1 MRNKIVLTLLC
12 AAFFVGCAQ
21 RDKFSKKQQKA
32 FYISIEKT
40 ACFGNCP
47 IYILEVSK
55 QEAKLQAKQ
64 FTEHEGLSNQEMS
77 DLEYK
82 ALQDSCA
89 QADWGNYA
97 TEYFTGYSDLP
108 STIIRFSIHPTDTI
122 DIRYEGSE
130 APVELRRI
138 GYMLQVYQKKMQAEW
153 PASLD

>member
-1 MRNKIVLTLLC
+1 MRNKIFLTLLC
-12 AAFFVGCAQ
+12 AAFFMGCAQ

-40 ACFGNCP
+40 ACFGSCP

-55 QEAKLQAKQ
+55 QEAKLQAKR
-64 FTEHEGLSNQEMS
+64 FTEHEGVSNQEMS

-82 ALQDSCA
+82 AIQDSCA

-97 TEYFTGYSDLP
+97 TEYLTGYSDLP
-108 STIIRFSIHPTDTI
+108 STIIRFSIHATDTI

-138 GYMLQVYQKKMQAEW
+138 GDMLQVYQKKMQADW

>member
-1 MRNKIVLTLLC
+1 M
-12 AAFFVGCAQ
+12 GCAQ

-40 ACFGNCP
+40 ACFGSCP

-55 QEAKLQAKQ
+55 QEAKLQAKR
-64 FTEHEGLSNQEMS
+64 FTEHEGVSNQEMS

-82 ALQDSCA
+82 AIQDSCA

-97 TEYFTGYSDLP
+97 TEYLTGYSDFP
-108 STIIRFSIHPTDTI
+108 STIIRFSIHATDTI

-138 GYMLQVYQKKMQAEW
+138 GDMLQVYQKKMQAEW

>member
-1 MRNKIVLTLLC
+1 MRNKIFLTLLC
-12 AAFFVGCAQ
+12 AAFFMGCAQ

-40 ACFGNCP
+40 ACFGSCP

-55 QEAKLQAKQ
+55 QEAKLQAKR
-64 FTEHEGLSNQEMS
+64 FTEHEGVSNQEMS

-82 ALQDSCA
+82 AIQDSCA

-97 TEYFTGYSDLP
+97 TEYLTGYSDLP
-108 STIIRFSIHPTDTI
+108 STIIRFSIHATDTI

-138 GYMLQVYQKKMQAEW
+138 GDMLQVYQKKMQAEW

>member
-1 MRNKIVLTLLC
+1 MRNKIFLTLLC
-12 AAFFVGCAQ
+12 AAFFMGCAQ

-40 ACFGNCP
+40 ACFGSCP

-55 QEAKLQAKQ
+55 QEAKLQAKR
-64 FTEHEGLSNQEMS
+64 FTEHEGVSNQEMS

-82 ALQDSCA
+82 AIQDSCA

-97 TEYFTGYSDLP
+97 TEYLTGYSDFP
-108 STIIRFSIHPTDTI
+108 STIIRFSIHATDTI

-138 GYMLQVYQKKMQAEW
+138 GDMLQVYQKKMQAEW

>member
-12 AAFFVGCAQ
+12 AAFFMGCAQ
-21 RDKFSKKQQKA
+21 RDKFSKKQLNA
-32 FYISIEKT
+32 FYVSIEKT

-55 QEAKLQAKQ
+55 QEAKLQAKR
-64 FTEHEGLSNQEMS
+64 FTEHKGVSNQGMS
-77 DLEYK
+77 DLKYK

-97 TEYFTGYSDLP
+97 TEYLTGYSDLP
-108 STIIRFSIHPTDTI
+108 STIIRFSIYPTDTI
-122 DIRYEGSE
+122 DIRYEGSK
-130 APVELRRI
+130 APADLMRI
-138 GYMLQVYQKKMQAEW
+138 GDMLHAYQKKMQAEW

>member
-12 AAFFVGCAQ
+12 AAFFMGCAQ

-40 ACFGNCP
+40 ACFGSCP

-55 QEAKLQAKQ
+55 QEGKLQAKR
-64 FTEHEGLSNQEMS
+64 FMEHEGVSNQGMS

-97 TEYFTGYSDLP
+97 TEYLTGYSDLP
-108 STIIRFSIHPTDTI
+108 STIIRFSIHSTDTI
-122 DIRYEGSE
+122 SIRYDGNK

-138 GYMLQVYQKKMQAEW
+138 GDMLHAYQKKMQAEW